1 MAHPKETRDALRRA
15 YVLDRQSLEVAA
27 AMFGVSYGT
36 APAGNSRRKPRG
48 TTGTR
53 HNRRSCWPVVGWRTW
68 RARCWPAW

>member
-36 APAGNSRRKPRG
+36 A
-48 TTGTR
+48 
-53 HNRRSCWPVVGWRTW
+53 
-68 RARCWPAW
+68 